1 MPIFETLTGFA
12 LDLELNSNDS
22 TTLYTST
29 RRSAAINEGYEEFC
43 ALTKCLVRQSTIT
56 CSCLTVEYNIL
67 STGVLQNSSD
77 DFMELAPQGV
87 EYRLAS
93 SGGPSI
99 RSTRIAAGD
108 DFPELPVQ
116 HRNRYDVGWRI
127 STVAVDLPR
136 GYYVR
141 PDGPSV
147 FIGLSDP
154 PSIGSSE
161 TGRLIVPYV
170 MRGKPMTS
178 SSTEPFTIN
187 SSVRTD
193 LLIYHKALPHYAAF
207 KLLQLIGD
215 FESSKAQLQQFLG
228 YVSRYQ
234 QAQRPKGGQHVTMA
248 RNYLTDARRTSGYR
262 TTQSSVTNFTWVRG
276 G

>member
-1 MPIFETLTGFA
+1 MNFDALTGSA
-12 LDLELNSNDS
+12 LDLELNSADS
-22 TTLYTST
+22 TQLYTST
-29 RRSAAINEGYEEFC
+29 RRSQAINDGYEEFC

-56 CSCLTVEYNIL
+56 CSCNTVEYNVL

-77 DFMELAPQGV
+77 DFMELASQGV

-93 SGGPSI
+93 SGGSSI
-99 RSTRIAAGD
+99 VSTRIVAGD
-108 DFPELPVQ
+108 DFHQLPIQ
-116 HRNRYDVGWRI
+116 HRNRYDAGWRI
-127 STVAVDLPR
+127 STVAVDLPS

-141 PDGPSV
+141 PDGPNL
-147 FIGLSDP
+147 FIGLANP

-178 SSTEPFTIN
+178 TSDQPFTVN

-193 LLIYHKALPHYAAF
+193 LLIYHKALPHYAAY
-207 KLLQLIGD
+207 KLLPLIGD
-215 FESSKAQLQQFLG
+215 YEGSNAQLQKFLG
-228 YVSRYQ
+228 YVTRYTQ
-234 QAQRPKGGQHVTMA
+234 GQRPKGGQHVTMA
-248 RNYLTDARRTSGYR
+248 RNYLRDARRGSGGR
-262 TTQSSVTNFTWVRG
+262 TEMSSVTNFTWVRG